1 MIFVE
6 IDFKKIE
13 KIYGI
18 EMLKLVRDNF
28 DDITNNI
35 NYMKKLGF
43 TDIEDIFER
52 YTPIFICSNKEFKD
66 KINNLVNKLGID
78 YVSIIENDLSI
89 LEELL

>member
-6 IDFKKIE
+6 IDFRKIE
-13 KIYGI
+13 QIYGI
-18 EMLKLVRDNF
+18 EMIEEIRDNLR
-28 DDITNNI
+28 DVNTNV
-35 NYMKKLGF
+35 NYLLKIGF
-43 TDIEDIFER
+43 NDVEDIFER
-52 YTPIFICSNKEFKD
+52 YAPIFICSNKEFKD

>member
-18 EMLKLVRDNF
+18 EMIEEIRDNLR
-28 DDITNNI
+28 DVNTNV
-35 NYMKKLGF
+35 NYLLKIGF
-43 TDIEDIFER
+43 NDVEDIFER
-52 YTPIFICSNKEFKD
+52 YAPIFICSNKNFIE
-66 KINNLVNKLGID
+66 KINNLIKKIGND
-78 YVSIIENDLSI
+78 YINIIENDLSI

>member
-1 MIFVE
+1 ME

-18 EMLKLVRDNF
+18 EMLELVRDNF

-35 NYMKKLGF
+35 NYMKKLEF

-52 YTPIFICSNKEFKD
+52 YIPIFICSNKEFKD